1 MNDSIAIAEIII
13 FQRLRKTS
21 QAHVEMLMHSIA
33 EKGLLQPIIVG
44 KRKVKNDI
52 ILIAGAHRL
61 EACKQLGHTEIAVQ
75 FRDYESQKHA
85 RLIEIDENLM
95 RHELN
100 AFDRAKFLTERKK
113 TWESIHGSP
122 RGGDRGN
129 QYTGGKQSEQL
140 DMFAEFDK
148 ETRELTGLSQRTIQR
163 DIALFN
169 CICDEVKELIA
180 GSWIAKS
187 QATIRKLAEVGNMF
201 GPEQQAR
208 ATQAMVDDPKLKT
221 PKNALGY
228 LNSGGDENVMKRD
241 ANKIALSRLKTNFNE
256 ANREVKTG
264 FIRYLVAS
272 PFFNE
277 VLDQIDDEH
286 ELAKLEA
293 KAKAK
298 ANKNAK

>member
-100 AFDRAKFLTERKK
+100 AFDRAKFLSERKK

-129 QYTGGKQSEQL
+129 QYTGGKHSEQL
-140 DMFAEFDK
+140 DMFAVFDK
-148 ETRELTGLSQRTIQR
+148 ETRELTGLSSRTIRR
-163 DIALFN
+163 DIGFFN
-169 CICDEVKELIA
+169 CLTDEVKELIA

-187 QATIRKLAEVGNMF
+187 QATIKKLAEIGNIM
-201 GPEQQAR
+201 GAEQQAR

-241 ANKIALSRLKTNFNE
+241 ANAIALSALKTKYYE
-256 ANREVKTG
+256 ANKEVKTD
-264 FIRYLVAS
+264 FILYIIKDR
-272 PFFNE
+272 FFNDVINE
-277 VLDQIDDEH
+277 NLPGR
-286 ELAKLEA
+286 K
-293 KAKAK
+293 
-298 ANKNAK
+298 